1 MRKFGFL
8 AFLAAAILGTTSA
21 QASDLALDFTAG
33 GGYVRDSWKNFGWT
47 FTTSETRAVTALGLF
62 DVNSNGLV
70 DPHPVGIWDS
80 NGTLLVSAVVQ
91 NQALTPST
99 STVGDWRFATVAT
112 TYLLA
117 GSYTIGAYY
126 PPHQDILQV
135 RRILLN
141 AGFECER
148 RECVEWDELEA
159 RLAGGKRV

>member
-112 TYLLA
+112 TNLLA
-117 GSYTIGAYY
+117 GSYTIGAY
-126 PPHQDILQV
+126 
-135 RRILLN
+135 
-141 AGFECER
+141 
-148 RECVEWDELEA
+148 
-159 RLAGGKRV
+159 